1 MRCLV
6 AMKFHLQ
13 RMTVFQRSVTQCG
26 ITRGNVFPQTRKG
39 RTQKTCDTVGCV
51 VDILNLTEFCNQRSI
66 NKN

>member
-51 VDILNLTEFCNQRSI
+51 VDI
-66 NKN
+66 